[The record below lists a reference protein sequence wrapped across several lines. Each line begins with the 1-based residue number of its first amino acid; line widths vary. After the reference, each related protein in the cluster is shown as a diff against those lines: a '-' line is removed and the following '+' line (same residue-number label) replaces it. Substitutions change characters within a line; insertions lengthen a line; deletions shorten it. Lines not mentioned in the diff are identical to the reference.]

1 MAGGE
6 SSQGHQKGAGIDV
19 GQKVQVYTP
28 RGETLEDYPPFLLDA
43 QPQFDLEGPESVHAC
58 EVEDW
63 LEEAQACS
71 WQVSHLGDI
80 RSGFPSTTFCA
91 GVLEARD
98 RFPPTEDPKCA
109 ADLCEQPLR
118 TRNAQTAVK
127 ILDQESSEWMNRIED
142 VGMNCSMF

>member
-1 MAGGE
+1 M
-6 SSQGHQKGAGIDV
+6 
-19 GQKVQVYTP
+19 
-28 RGETLEDYPPFLLDA
+28 RDYHPSLLYVL
-43 QPQFDLEGPESVHAC
+43 PHFDLEGPEAVHVC
-58 EVEDW
+58 GVEGW
-63 LEEAQACS
+63 LGLPQACS